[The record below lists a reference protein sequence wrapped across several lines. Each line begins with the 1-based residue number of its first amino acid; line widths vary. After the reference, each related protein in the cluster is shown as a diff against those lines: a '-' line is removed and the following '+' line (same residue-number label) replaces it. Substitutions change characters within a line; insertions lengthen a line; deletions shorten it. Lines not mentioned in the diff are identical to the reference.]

1 MKVSII
7 GILNLIN
14 KENID
19 NIYFVDSYGGLK
31 SFFELFDQNNKT
43 KNFLIICSNFEIYKF
58 LASSSFF
65 RKKIFYYQINKK
77 SYLLKSFLSYFY
89 LLPLKIIS
97 KKVDKI
103 YCYKLIVDNL
113 RYSLINI
120 ISTKNTKII
129 ISDQFYKS
137 YKFNKI
143 KFSYGKKIIIN
154 IINFFSLIKLKLYLH
169 QEFDY
174 GIYPC
179 LDKKFNIKTQNHIWK
194 FFLKKYFKKKI
205 NIKKNS
211 LLIIDETINLLIEYK
226 WINSKNLYNKF
237 KIKLNSF
244 LKKNKIESVYY
255 KKHPTSKIG
264 SYLIEKL
271 KKEKKIIYL
280 EKKYPLEF
288 YLDEFKYCIF
298 SASSSLF
305 LKTELNLFS
314 INKLLEFKKKKL

>member
-1 MKVSII
+1 M
-7 GILNLIN
+7 
-14 KENID
+14 
-19 NIYFVDSYGGLK
+19 
-31 SFFELFDQNNKT
+31 
-43 KNFLIICSNFEIYKF
+43 
-58 LASSSFF
+58 
-65 RKKIFYYQINKK
+65 
-77 SYLLKSFLSYFY
+77 LKSFLSYFY

-194 FFLKKYFKKKI
+194 FFLKKYFKKK
-205 NIKKNS
+205 
-211 LLIIDETINLLIEYK
+211 LI
-226 WINSKNLYNKF
+226 
-237 KIKLNSF
+237 
-244 LKKNKIESVYY
+244 LKK
-255 KKHPTSKIG
+255 
-264 SYLIEKL
+264 
-271 KKEKKIIYL
+271 
-280 EKKYPLEF
+280 
-288 YLDEFKYCIF
+288 F
-298 SASSSLF
+298 SF
-305 LKTELNLFS
+305 NYR
-314 INKLLEFKKKKL
+314 